1 MDDTGHQKDEGK
13 TSGDAEHDEPLAGD
27 EKDKAE
33 EVAGDKTD
41 INDAESKPKSV
52 ADLSENKLGTVK
64 TEKKDLSG
72 KEAVIDKEVLEA
84 FRFFDRNGAGY
95 IRVRLKFLI
104 LLIVVVV
111 VFGRVEDQVLPDQ
124 VEDMRLIIH
133 SLGKFLSHRDVKE
146 LVQSALLESNT
157 GRDDRILYN
166 KLVIM
171 TGV

>member
-95 IRVRLKFLI
+95 IRV
-104 LLIVVVV
+104 
-111 VFGRVEDQVLPDQ
+111 
-124 VEDMRLIIH
+124 EDMRLIIH